1 MCWLVVELDPPRT
14 FFAPR
19 LTDPV
24 RGCVVLFEAAVVDD
38 PCSVRSCRSNVSSLP
53 NVLEHCGH

>member
-1 MCWLVVELDPPRT
+1 VVELDPPRT